1 MFIESF
7 RHYLKSRTDA
17 PPDFHIH
24 AAMSALAYAMGSN
37 VYCDGWG
44 RPIHPNIWAIIIAP
58 SGYGK
63 SVPLDMAEAIVRKA
77 GVGGG
82 ILPGSFSQEA
92 LLSQL
97 GKTPTSIF
105 FLQEFS
111 AFIRGLERE
120 YNAGATAWLTELYD
134 VPSEYTRMT
143 MKQGEAHP
151 TTLKKP
157 CITILGASSPAWF
170 SETFKEGHLSGGFLA
185 RFLFCP
191 STDVGDYVGHPG
203 PRDDGIEATLAA
215 HLQMVSK
222 LSGKFDLSAVK
233 QQFDDWDFNFR
244 KNLRHNCLPE
254 FSGMRSRAGMM
265 VLKAA
270 MIWHVSAEPTDLVIT
285 TEDMDKAIKY
295 VEWSIG
301 KAEKY
306 LTEEV
311 ARDKFEDER
320 MKLIEVL
327 ARAGGGMPRAKA
339 MMNGHLS
346 AQQMD
351 RAIETLVQT
360 ERLIVETGSSKGKDY
375 LSLPEHKAPVP
386 HSNGVAH

>member
-1 MFIESF
+1 MFIETF

-24 AAMSALAYAMGSN
+24 AAMSALAYAMGSK
-37 VYCDGWG
+37 VWCDG
-44 RPIHPNIWAIIIAP
+44 RFRNTYPNIWAIIIAP

-63 SVPLDMAEAIVRKA
+63 SVPLDAAEALIRKA
-77 GVGGG
+77 GLKDG
-82 ILPGSFSQEA
+82 ILPGDFSTEA
-92 LLSQL
+92 LIGQL
-97 GKTPTSIF
+97 QKSPTSIF
-105 FLQEFS
+105 LLPEFS
-111 AFIRGLERE
+111 AFVSALQKE
-120 YNAGATAWLTELYD
+120 YNAGSMSWLTDMYD
-134 VPSEYTRMT
+134 VPPEYVKARM
-143 MKQGEAHP
+143 KNGESQL
-151 TTLKKP
+151 TTIPMP
-157 CITILGASSPAWF
+157 CISILGASSPAWF
-170 SETFKEGHLSGGFLA
+170 NSSFKEGMLSGGFLA

-191 STDVGDYVGHPG
+191 STDVGEYVGHPG
-203 PRDDGIEATLAA
+203 PRDDGIEATLAE

-222 LSGKFDLSAVK
+222 LSGKFDLSKVK
-233 QQFDDWDFNFR
+233 TQFDEWDYNWR

-254 FSGMRSRAGMM
+254 FSGMRSRAGTL
-265 VLKAA
+265 VHKAS
-270 MIWHVSAEPTDLVIT
+270 MIWHVSAEPTDLIIT
-285 TEDMDKAIKY
+285 EEDMDKAIKY

-320 MKLIEVL
+320 MKLIEVI
-327 ARAGGGMPRAKA
+327 ARAGGGMTRAKA

-360 ERLIVETGSSKGKDY
+360 DRLIVETASSKGKDY
-375 LSLPEHKAPVP
+375 LSLPEHVP
-386 HSNGVAH
+386 AKTYSNGVAH